1 MTDFGVFNGVKT
13 AYRHSGVGKDVI
25 LLHGWGQRM
34 IMMSQI
40 ETHLEKH
47 FSVYNIDLPGH
58 GESDDPS
65 VPWSVEDYETFLR
78 DFIEKN
84 HIENPILIGHSFGCR
99 FAIHYAA
106 HYPVY
111 KMVLTGAAGIKPKA
125 SRKMKLKTKMYKIG
139 KWFLLKTGNQ
149 EALEKYQDR
158 HGSTDYKNA
167 KGTMRATFVKVVND
181 DVTPL
186 LKDVKCPTLLVW
198 GDQDTAAPLYMGKM
212 MEEMMP
218 DAGLAIF
225 EGQDHFAYWN
235 EYERFNRVLD
245 AFFEGD
251 Y

>member
-1 MTDFGVFNGVKT
+1 
-13 AYRHSGVGKDVI
+13 
-25 LLHGWGQRM
+25 
-34 IMMSQI
+34 
-40 ETHLEKH
+40 
-47 FSVYNIDLPGH
+47 
-58 GESDDPS
+58 
-65 VPWSVEDYETFLR
+65 
-78 DFIEKN
+78 
-84 HIENPILIGHSFGCR
+84 
-99 FAIHYAA
+99 
-106 HYPVY
+106 
-111 KMVLTGAAGIKPKA
+111 
-125 SRKMKLKTKMYKIG
+125 MYKIS

-149 EALEKYQDR
+149 KKKKKYQDR

-212 MEEMMP
+212 MKEMMP

-245 AFFEGD
+245 AFLEGD